1 MATEADKVNTG
12 ALATILTVGAL
23 AMIGISTAV
32 TALVRYELESESSV
46 KGGGANLRTVEE
58 LDRNQRAELS
68 KDATLS
74 DPQRRRYNIPID
86 RAMQVMLQDLQ
97 RDPNTATAPPLLPD
111 AGAESAD
118 AAASAPEADAA
129 ALGDDT
135 PSGELTENEQGEAQR
150 DPNAADQLPIAPADK
165 PQEKPRGSQ
174 NAPAPPAGEP
184 PAPPAPPPEP
194 APPENGP

>member
-32 TALVRYELESESSV
+32 TALVRYELETEGTT

-68 KDATLS
+68 KEASVVSDA
-74 DPQRRRYNIPID
+74 QRRRYNIPIE

-111 AGAESAD
+111 AGAASAD
-118 AAASAPEADAA
+118 AAASAAEADAG

-135 PSGELTENEQGEAQR
+135 PSGELTENKQGGAQR

-165 PQEKPRGSQ
+165 AQEKPRVPD
-174 NAPAPPAGEP
+174 NVPAPPAGQ
-184 PAPPAPPPEP
+184 PAPPAPSP